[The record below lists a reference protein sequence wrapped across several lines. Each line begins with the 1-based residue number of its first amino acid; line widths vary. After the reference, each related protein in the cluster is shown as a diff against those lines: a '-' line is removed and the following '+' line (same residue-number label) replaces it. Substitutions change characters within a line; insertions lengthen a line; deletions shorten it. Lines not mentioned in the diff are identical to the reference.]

1 MLLLFATID
10 LDLWNQENGGGNVNS
25 WNKIRYG
32 NMNGSV
38 DRPPLHH
45 RRVALL
51 GRLMQNSE
59 SSHPNSQDRNDCS
72 SRCVLL
78 NIAEFVEANL
88 MIYLP
93 VERNGLRGGRRLASF
108 HQAGPGY

>member
-1 MLLLFATID
+1 MVGEMLILVLKSD
-10 LDLWNQENGGGNVNS
+10 H
-25 WNKIRYG
+25 G
-32 NMNGSV
+32 NMNGGV

-51 GRLMQNSE
+51 GRLTQKPRILSSE
-59 SSHPNSQDRNDCS
+59 QPVLDRNDCS

-78 NIAEFVEANL
+78 NIAEFVEAKL
-88 MIYLP
+88 MISLP
-93 VERNGLRGGRRLASF
+93 VERNVLRGGRRLASF